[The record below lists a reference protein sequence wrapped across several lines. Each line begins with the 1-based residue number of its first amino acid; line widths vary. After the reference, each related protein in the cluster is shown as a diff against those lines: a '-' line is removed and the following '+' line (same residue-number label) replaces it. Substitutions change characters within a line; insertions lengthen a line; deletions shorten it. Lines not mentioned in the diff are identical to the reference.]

1 MSELKKNK
9 MKKFTAEFL
18 LEKLQ
23 IQSSKALLIT
33 LLYSS
38 IAIVIFLLMSL
49 IPQPFI
55 MNGLFKFGLILP
67 LALIPT
73 IAAIR
78 GPLAGFITGYIG
90 TFLFDLVFY
99 RVILLVTIPYLPYG
113 LLGLLIGLANYQ
125 INNGKSLA
133 KLAIISTLV
142 FLLSVLLLTIIGLTM
157 QGISIL
163 VFLGFVVL
171 PLLSMGIPSIFLL
184 TPLYSRL
191 WHILAYNAYPSLSR
205 LMAKLKS
212 REE

>member
-1 MSELKKNK
+1 MSEQKKNK

-90 TFLFDLVFY
+90 TFLFDLVVY
-99 RVILLVTIPYLPYG
+99 RVILLVSIPYLPYG

-212 REE
+212 